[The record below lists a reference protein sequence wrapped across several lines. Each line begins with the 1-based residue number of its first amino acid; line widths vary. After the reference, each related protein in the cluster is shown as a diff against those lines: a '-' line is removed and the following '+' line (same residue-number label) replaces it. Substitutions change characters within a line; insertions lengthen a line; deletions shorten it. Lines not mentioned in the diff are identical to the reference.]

1 VDKRLIYPQYNA
13 NGNRD
18 VFSITEDRRWLK
30 KESSAGKYHPEIQKY
45 IDNAKPIKNLIQV
58 LLTAL
63 GAHEYWGQNVNGDRF
78 YEGALK
84 HDGAD
89 YGHKTFKTNANYF
102 THHVNKDPALSKGE
116 VLEAV
121 WNDKAKRVELV
132 VGINP
137 TLDPDA
143 ASMLDNGEELCFS
156 MGARLPYDVCTVCG
170 NKARTRAEYCD
181 HLRYQMNQIDP
192 KSGVLV
198 GAVNPF
204 PKFFDISRV
213 LIPADKT
220 AYMWEKIAH
229 ATNNPLA
236 KVGSAEIAERGV
248 LYSIDGKQIT
258 KTASVH
264 KSAEITK
271 QIPAT
276 STPVAVEKLKKAL
289 HQVKC
294 ALDKTA
300 SEIPVSVFKD
310 AGSLNQCI
318 VSMSVLGISPTVGE
332 MNKLSEA
339 FKLSDSITEYNIA
352 NYINPKVIN
361 SLSEYVND
369 RSFYRPALIDRLSSL
384 DKEAS
389 IVGDSAKFS
398 VETGKAITSGVLSAI
413 GSIFG
418 ITGSMAPK
426 AKNAVDAMP
435 SGLASQIAQHPLL
448 AGVLAAIIVKS
459 LSSPSQVVTD
469 GNFSVAEQPRGMYN
483 NDWQRRFVEMQNRP
497 VAVIKTGAAEKLS
510 YLVSPLTYLLM
521 SVDLQKT
528 AEEQRLWNN
537 TADQFL
543 KYLQSENLKTI
554 VKSAAKI
561 APSEF
566 DSMADSVPEL
576 ADIKM
581 MKLIMEFSKEGGC
594 P

>member
-89 YGHKTFKTNANYF
+89 YGYKTFKTNANYF

-170 NKARTRAEYCD
+170 NKAKTRAEYCD

-192 KSGVLV
+192 KSGMLV

-229 ATNNPLA
+229 GKAGALA
-236 KVGSAEIAERGV
+236 KVGSAELAERGV

-271 QIPAT
+271 QIPAV

-300 SEIPVSVFKD
+300 SEIPMSAFDD
-310 AGSLNQCI
+310 AGTLNQCI
-318 VSMSVLGISPTVGE
+318 ASMLLLGITPTASEEKSLQDIFIGDAGK
-332 MNKLSEA
+332 NTLTFGNLSN
-339 FKLSDSITEYNIA
+339 SINM
-352 NYINPKVIN
+352 KVIKALAPYAA
-361 SLSEYVND
+361 S
-369 RSFYRPALIDRLSSL
+369 RSFYRPALMDRISGLQ
-384 DKEAS
+384 K
-389 IVGDSAKFS
+389 SA
-398 VETGKAITSGVLSAI
+398 AI
-413 GSIFG
+413 GSGAVGTMLAAGLIAEALSNQSPKMTMPTG
-418 ITGSMAPK
+418 IGDLF
-426 AKNAVDAMP
+426 AK
-435 SGLASQIAQHPLL
+435 HPVL
-448 AGVLAAIIVKS
+448 AGIMAAILLKS
-459 LSSPSQVVTD
+459 MSGPKKMVVD
-469 GNFSVAEQPRGMYN
+469 GNFTVADPSQPLYN

-497 VAVIKTGAAEKLS
+497 VAVIKTGAAENFN

-528 AEEQRLWNN
+528 AEEQRLWDSA
-537 TADQFL
+537 ADQFL
-543 KYLQSENLKTI
+543 QYLKSKNTKTI
-554 VKSAAKI
+554 IKSASRI

-566 DSMADSVPEL
+566 DSMADSVSEL
-576 ADIKM
+576 ADIKIT
-581 MKLIMEFSKEGGC
+581 KLIMEFSKEGGC